1 MTEESVQEPDEQ
13 VRHRW
18 EELAGR
24 VRDAQFAYYVRDAPT
39 MSDADFDVL
48 AARARGSRGA
58 APVAA
63 HPRLPHPARRRHLL
77 HRVQHARPPRADAQP
92 RQRLH
97 RRGARRVGAAGRAR
111 RRRGRRALPL
121 RAQGR
126 RPRGQP
132 AVRERPPGAGSHPRR
147 RSDGRG
153 RHPQHPHH
161 RGRPARPHAHRR
173 RTGAGAGRGAGRGVP
188 ARSRR
193 SPTSTRPWSRRA
205 SRRTPTRATPP
216 RGRCG
221 RRTPRSPRAGR

>member
-1 MTEESVQEPDEQ
+1 MQEPDEQ

-24 VRDAQFAYYVRDAPT
+24 VRDAQFAYYVRDAPS
-39 MSDADFDVL
+39 MSDGDFDVL
-48 AARARGSRGA
+48 LRELEGLEEQ
-58 APVAA
+58 
-63 HPRLPHPARRRHLL
+63 HPSLRTPDSPTQLVGGTFSTEFSTHDHLERML
-77 HRVQHARPPRADAQP
+77 SLDNAFTDEELDAW
-92 RQRLH
+92 
-97 RRGARRVGAAGRAR
+97 AAAGRAR
-111 RRRGRRALPL
+111 RRRRRRALPL

-132 AVRERPPGAGSHPRR
+132 AVRERPSGAGSHPRR

-173 RTGAGAGRGAGRGVP
+173 RTGARSGSRCAARCSC
-188 ARSRR
+188 RSRR
-193 SPTSTRPWSRRA
+193 SPTSTRRWSRRA
-205 SRRTPTRATPP
+205 SRRTPTRATRP